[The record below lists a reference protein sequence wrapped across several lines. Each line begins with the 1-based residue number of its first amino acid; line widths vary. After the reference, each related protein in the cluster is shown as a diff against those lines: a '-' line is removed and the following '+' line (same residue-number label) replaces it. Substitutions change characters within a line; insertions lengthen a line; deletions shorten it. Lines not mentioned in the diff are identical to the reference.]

1 MKNKF
6 NKLVK
11 ASQYSWVVATF
22 LMLLTW
28 LRIWQYAFSHTY
40 HVIEDKFIYIGI
52 LGGWIFVGLLYGAI
66 IFFSGYYI
74 IGLIVRLAK
83 EVNDAKRGKDE

>member
-1 MKNKF
+1 MNKF
-6 NKLVK
+6 KALVK
-11 ASQYSWVVATF
+11 VSQYSWVVATF

-28 LRIWQYAFSHTY
+28 LQIWTYAFSHTH

-52 LGGWIFVGLLYGAI
+52 LGGWIFVGLFYGALI
-66 IFFSGYYI
+66 LLSGYYI

-83 EVNDAKRGKDE
+83 SVNDALVSGDEQ

>member
-11 ASQYSWVVATF
+11 VSQYSWVVATF

-28 LRIWQYAFSHTY
+28 LRIWQYAFSHTH
-40 HVIEDKFIYIGI
+40 HVIEDKFIYIGV
-52 LGGWIFVGLLYGAI
+52 LGGWIFVALLYGAI
-66 IFFSGYYI
+66 IFFAGYYI
-74 IGLIVRLAK
+74 IGLVSRLSK
-83 EVNDAKRGKDE
+83 KVNDAKRGN